1 MNLARIIWWV
11 AQQLQ
16 VHEPDRAI
24 SWLIRLFLK
33 PPQDQPIFQ
42 VNAELIPDPI
52 PWLAMQL
59 HVEPNAKWQQWLLRL
74 FVLHPNKSIMHGDPA
89 EQSLTTLRG
98 QLKQAIT
105 PLVWAM
111 QMVWAAGTWPI
122 KQLMRVLSDL
132 ALHVDT
138 KRIAVFADRVLTP
151 LLTQPGVRWVVF
163 AFGALAAVAVVTTPL
178 SSGGQFLFLILCWVC
193 TMVLRQLPG
202 RYPALMLATI
212 SLIAMGRYV
221 WWRLTTTLTYDSMF
235 EALFGTGLLLAE
247 SYTWLVVILGFIQT
261 AWPLKRRPAVLTGD
275 PSTWPTID
283 VFIPTY
289 NEPLA
294 VVKPTTLAAIALDW
308 PKDKLK
314 IFILDDG
321 TRQEFRDFAAS
332 MGVGYIVREKHNHA
346 KAGNLNNALKE
357 TNGNLIAIFDCD
369 HLPVRSFLKKTVGQF
384 QLDSNCAMVQT
395 PHHFFSPDPFERNLG
410 TFRRVPNE
418 GALFYGLIQDGNDF
432 WDATFFCGSCAVI
445 RREPLMSIGGIAVE
459 TVTEDA
465 HTALKLQRLGYSTA
479 YINQTLAAGLATE
492 SLSAHIGQRI
502 RWARGMAQ
510 ILRVDNP
517 FLGIGLNFWQRI
529 CYANAM
535 LHFFFGLPRL
545 VFLTSPM
552 TYLFFELH
560 IINAEAML
568 LALYVIPYILQS
580 TIANAHVQ
588 GKYRHSFW
596 AEVYETVLAWY
607 VALPTTVALIKPSAG
622 QFNVTAKG
630 GLVKHSYFDWA
641 ISTPYTI
648 LALLNIAAIL
658 MGFLRLFIWNT
669 HETGTVIL
677 NLVWVVYSSLLLGA
691 SIGVASEA
699 RQVRRMHRVSTRLP
713 ATLYRANGEA
723 LFCECVDFSMTGV
736 GLQMAAIPGLDRDE
750 RIHVSLWRDHD
761 DQAFPGH
768 VVASS
773 DKTVGIQ
780 FEPMTREQ
788 EIAFVQCTFA
798 RPDAW
803 VNWNST
809 NDTDKPLHG
818 LREIAMVG
826 LQGYKKLFTSIFGSF
841 TEFIKEHRST
851 QRKTAP

>member
-1 MNLARIIWWV
+1 MILWL

-16 VHEPDRAI
+16 VKEPHRI
-24 SWLIRLFLK
+24 TGWLTRLFLR

-42 VNAELIPDPI
+42 VNADLVPDPI
-52 PWLAMQL
+52 HWLASQL
-59 HVEPNAKWQQWLLRL
+59 RVAPHAHWHQWLLRL
-74 FVLHPNKSIMHGDPA
+74 FVLPPNKSVTLSA
-89 EQSLTTLRG
+89 NLKQSMGTLG
-98 QLKQAIT
+98 EQLKIAGE
-105 PLVWAM
+105 PLAWVLRTVWT
-111 QMVWAAGTWPI
+111 VGTWPI
-122 KQLMRVLSDL
+122 KQFMRGLNHL
-132 ALHVDT
+132 ASHIDA
-138 KRIAVFADRVLTP
+138 KRISVFADRVLVP
-151 LLTQPGVRWVVF
+151 LLTLPGIKWLVF
-163 AFGALAAVAVVTTPL
+163 VIGILAAVAVVTTPL
-178 SSGGQFLFLILCWVC
+178 SSGGQLLFLIVCWVC
-193 TMVLRQLPG
+193 AMVLRKVPG

-221 WWRLTTTLTYDSMF
+221 WWRLTTTLTFDSLG
-235 EALFGTGLLLAE
+235 EAFLGTGLLLAE
-247 SYTWLVVILGFIQT
+247 AYTWLVVGLGFIQT
-261 AWPLKRRPAVLTGD
+261 AWPLKRRPAALTGD

-308 PKDKLK
+308 PKDKLR

-321 TRQEFRDFAAS
+321 TRQEFREFAAA
-332 MGVGYIVREKHNHA
+332 MGVGYIVRAEHKHA

-369 HLPVRSFLKKTVGQF
+369 HLPVRSFLKQTVGQF

-445 RREPLMSIGGIAVE
+445 RREPLLAIGGIAIE

-517 FLGIGLNFWQRI
+517 FLGIGLSIWQRI

-552 TYLFFELH
+552 AYLFFELH
-560 IINAEAML
+560 IINAEAIL

-580 TIANAHVQ
+580 NLANAHVQ

-630 GLVKHSYFDWA
+630 GLVKHAYFDWA
-641 ISTPYTI
+641 ISTPYTL
-648 LALLNIAAIL
+648 LAILNIVAIL
-658 MGFLRLFIWNT
+658 VGLFRLFFLNT
-669 HETGTVIL
+669 DETSTVIL
-677 NLVWVVYSSLLLGA
+677 NLVWAIYSSLLLGA

-713 ATLYRANGEA
+713 ATLYKANGEA
-723 LFCECVDFSMTGV
+723 LFCECVDFSMTGL
-736 GLQMAAIPGLDRDE
+736 GLQMAKVPGLDRDE
-750 RIHVSLWRDHD
+750 LIHVSLWRDQF

-768 VVASS
+768 VVVSS
-773 DKTVGIQ
+773 DKTVGVQ

-788 EIAFVQCTFA
+788 EIAYVQCTFA

-818 LREIAMVG
+818 LKEIAIVG
-826 LQGYKKLFTSIFGSF
+826 LQGYKKLMVSIMDSLIRFS
-841 TEFIKEHRST
+841 KEHRT
-851 QRKTAP
+851 FQPRKTP

>member
-1 MNLARIIWWV
+1 MSLTRIFNWF

-16 VHEPDRAI
+16 VPKPNRAV
-24 SWLIRLFLK
+24 SWL
-33 PPQDQPIFQ
+33 
-42 VNAELIPDPI
+42 AT
-52 PWLAMQL
+52 QL
-59 HVEPNAKWQQWLLRL
+59 HVEPDARWHQWVLRL
-74 FVLHPNKSIMHGDPA
+74 FVLQPNNSA
-89 EQSLTTLRG
+89 TLSANLASGFGPVRAG
-98 QLKQAIT
+98 VTLAF
-105 PLVWAM
+105 
-111 QMVWAAGTWPI
+111 AAPIWVLRMLWKLGTWPVNRF
-122 KQLMRVLSDL
+122 MRALSNL
-132 ALHVDT
+132 ASHIDT
-138 KRIAVFADRVLTP
+138 ERVTAFSDRVLVP
-151 LLTQPGVRWVVF
+151 MLTLPGVRWVVF
-163 AFGALAAVAVVTTPL
+163 AIGASAAFTVITTPL
-178 SSGGQFLFLILCWVC
+178 SSGGQFLFLMLCWVC
-193 TMVLRQLPG
+193 AMVLRQLPG

-221 WWRLTTTLTYDSMF
+221 WWRLTTTLAYDSMT
-235 EALFGTGLLLAE
+235 EALLGTGLLIAE

-261 AWPLKRRPAVLTGD
+261 AWPLKRRPVALVGD

-308 PKDKLK
+308 PKDKLR
-314 IFILDDG
+314 IYILDDG
-321 TRQEFRDFAAS
+321 CRQEFRDFANS
-332 MGVGYIVREKHNHA
+332 MGVGYIVREKHTHA
-346 KAGNLNNALKE
+346 KAGNLNNALQE

-369 HLPVRSFLKKTVGQF
+369 HLPVRTFLKQTVGQF
-384 QLDSNCAMVQT
+384 QLDPNCAMVQT

-418 GALFYGLIQDGNDF
+418 GALFYGLIQDGNDL

-517 FLGIGLNFWQRI
+517 FMGIGLSLWQRI

-545 VFLTSPM
+545 VFLTAPM
-552 TYLFFELH
+552 AFLFFEQH
-560 IINAEAML
+560 IINAEAVL
-568 LALYVIPYILQS
+568 LALYVIPYVLQS

-607 VALPTTVALIKPSAG
+607 VAVPTTVALFKPSAG
-622 QFNVTAKG
+622 EFNVTAKG
-630 GLVKHSYFDWA
+630 GLVKRSYFDWI
-641 ISTPYTI
+641 ISKPYTI
-648 LALLNIAAIL
+648 LAILNIAAIV
-658 MGFLRLFIWNT
+658 MGLLRLFFWNT
-669 HETGTVIL
+669 NEVGTVIL
-677 NLVWVVYSSLLLGA
+677 NLVWVIYSSLLLGA

-699 RQVRRMHRVSTRLP
+699 RQVRRMHRVATRLP
-713 ATLYRANGEA
+713 ATIYKANGEA
-723 LFCECVDFSMTGV
+723 LFCECIDFSMTGL
-736 GLQMAAIPGLDRDE
+736 GLQMTEIPGIERDE
-750 RIHVSLWRDHD
+750 RIHVSLWRDTHD
-761 DQAFPGH
+761 RAFPAH
-768 VVASS
+768 VVVSNN
-773 DKTVGIQ
+773 KTVGIQ

-788 EIAFVQCTFA
+788 EIALVQCTFA

-818 LREIAMVG
+818 LKEIAIVG
-826 LQGYKKLFTSIFGSF
+826 IQGYKKLFTSIANSF
-841 TEFIKEHRST
+841 IDILKDRRANQQKAT
-851 QRKTAP
+851 Q

>member
-1 MNLARIIWWV
+1 MSLARVMAW
-11 AQQLQ
+11 A
-16 VHEPDRAI
+16 A
-24 SWLIRLFLK
+24 
-33 PPQDQPIFQ
+33 
-42 VNAELIPDPI
+42 N
-52 PWLAMQL
+52 QL
-59 HVEPNAKWQQWLLRL
+59 HVEPNARWHQWLWRL
-74 FVLHPNKSIMHGDPA
+74 FFLHANTSGTHSDRVR
-89 EQSLTTLRG
+89 QSLGTFG
-98 QLKQAIT
+98 AALKHIAKPFIWALW
-105 PLVWAM
+105 LVWKL
-111 QMVWAAGTWPI
+111 VTWPMSM
-122 KQLMRVLSDL
+122 LMRVLGNL
-132 ALHVDT
+132 ATHVDT
-138 KRIAVFADRVLTP
+138 ERITAFSDRVLVP
-151 LLTQPGVRWVVF
+151 VLTLPGIRWVVF
-163 AFGALAAVAVVTTPL
+163 ALGASAAVAVITTPL
-178 SSGGQFLFLILCWVC
+178 STGGQFIFLIFCWAC
-193 TMVLRQLPG
+193 AMVLRKLPG

-221 WWRLTTTLTYDSMF
+221 WWRLSTTLAYDSNT
-235 EALFGTGLLLAE
+235 EAVLGTGLLIAE

-261 AWPLKRRPAVLTGD
+261 AWPLKRRPAVLSGD

-321 TRQEFRDFAAS
+321 VRQEFRDFARS
-332 MGVGYIVREKHNHA
+332 MGVGYIVREKHTHA

-357 TNGNLIAIFDCD
+357 TNGTLIAIFDCD
-369 HLPVRSFLKKTVGQF
+369 HLPVRSFLKQTVGQF
-384 QLDSNCAMVQT
+384 QIDPNCAMVQT

-510 ILRVDNP
+510 IIRVDNP
-517 FLGIGLNFWQRI
+517 FMGKGLSFWQRI

-545 VFLTSPM
+545 VFLTAPM
-552 TYLFFELH
+552 AFLFFELH

-568 LALYVIPYILQS
+568 LALYVIPYVLQS
-580 TIANAHVQ
+580 NIANAHVQ

-630 GLVKHSYFDWA
+630 GLVKRSYFDWA

-648 LALLNIAAIL
+648 LALMNVAAIV
-658 MGFLRLFIWNT
+658 MGFFRLFFWNT
-669 HETGTVIL
+669 NEMGTVTL
-677 NLVWVVYSSLLLGA
+677 NLIWVIYSSLLLGA

-699 RQVRRMHRVSTRLP
+699 KQVRRMHRVSTRLP
-713 ATLYRANGEA
+713 ATLYKANGEA
-723 LFCECVDFSMTGV
+723 LFCECVDFSMTGL
-736 GLQMAAIPGLDRDE
+736 GLQMAAIPGLQKND
-750 RIHVSLWRDHD
+750 RIHVSLWRDNH

-768 VVASS
+768 VVVSS

-780 FEPMTREQ
+780 FEPMTRAQ
-788 EIAFVQCTFA
+788 EVAYVQCTFA

-818 LREIAMVG
+818 LKEIAMVG
-826 LQGYKKLFTSIFGSF
+826 LQGYKKLFTSLFDSF
-841 TEFIKEHRST
+841 AALIKERRDSRRRAA
-851 QRKTAP
+851 Q